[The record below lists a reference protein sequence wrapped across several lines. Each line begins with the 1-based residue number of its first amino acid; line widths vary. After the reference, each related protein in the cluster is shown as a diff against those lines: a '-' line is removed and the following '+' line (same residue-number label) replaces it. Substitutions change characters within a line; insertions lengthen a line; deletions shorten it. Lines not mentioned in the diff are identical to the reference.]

1 MPTMAARENRQWF
14 VLYVVVCLEVG
25 LFLTLV
31 PWSGIWE
38 RNYFLEVYPVLRPV
52 LLASVVRG
60 AVAGLGVANIYVG
73 LNEILSRSR
82 ARPTPR
88 AELPGASGPE
98 VVTLDAG
105 AGDGV
110 AAEEREALAAGLRPS
125 GFGQARRSSA
135 KAAGDDRR

>member
-1 MPTMAARENRQWF
+1 MAAKESRQWF

-52 LLASVVRG
+52 LLASAVRG

-82 ARPTPR
+82 ARPTAP
-88 AELPGASGPE
+88 AALAGASGPD
-98 VVTLDAG
+98 VVRLDAG
-105 AGDGV
+105 DHEGV
-110 AAEEREALAAGLRPS
+110 ASEEREALAAGLRPS
-125 GFGQARRSSA
+125 GYGQDRRSSA
-135 KAAGDDRR
+135 KAASDDRR